1 MTRTRKT
8 ILIVVV
14 AILVLG
20 VAGIIWFVT
29 AQGAPQD
36 AAEPTPVAS
45 TSVPPTPS
53 VFPTPTPGSTDVE
66 PPASEPIETDIDD
79 VATVVE
85 GVTAEVVSM
94 TAFESSSEQPGD
106 LAGPA
111 LKVVVRVTNSTDA
124 PLDLGGA
131 TVNLASGPDQNP
143 APPLG
148 DTVAAGL
155 PATLAPG
162 ESADGEY
169 SFSIPVDARSDVG
182 VTVDLL
188 TGEPYVAFRGAA
200 PAS

>member
-8 ILIVVV
+8 VLIAVGAVLVVV
-14 AILVLG
+14 
-20 VAGIIWFVT
+20 VAGIIWFLT
-29 AQGAPQD
+29 AQGAQPSG
-36 AAEPTPVAS
+36 EPTPVAS
-45 TSVPPTPS
+45 ASVPPTPT
-53 VFPTPTPGSTDVE
+53 VFPTPTPGSTDVA
-66 PPASEPIETDIDD
+66 PPTSDPVEVDIDE

-85 GVTAEVVSM
+85 GVTVEVVSM
-94 TAFESSSEQPGD
+94 TAFESTSEQPGD

-111 LKVVVRVTNSTDA
+111 LKVVVRVTNATDA
-124 PLDLGGA
+124 PLDLAGA

-148 DTVAAGL
+148 DTVASGL
-155 PATLAPG
+155 PATLAAG
-162 ESADGEY
+162 ETAEGEY
-169 SFSIPVDARSDVG
+169 SFSIPVDARDDVG

>member
-8 ILIVVV
+8 ILIAVGAVLVVVV
-14 AILVLG
+14 AG
-20 VAGIIWFVT
+20 VIWFLA
-29 AQGAPQD
+29 AQGAQPNG
-36 AAEPTPVAS
+36 EPEPVAS

-66 PPASEPIETDIDD
+66 PAESEPIEVDIDE

-131 TVNLASGPDQNP
+131 TVNLASGADQNP

-148 DTVAAGL
+148 DTVASGL
-155 PATLAPG
+155 PATLAAG
-162 ESADGEY
+162 ESAEGEY
-169 SFSIPVDARSDVG
+169 SFSIPVDVRSEVG

>member
-8 ILIVVV
+8 VLIAAGAVLVV
-14 AILVLG
+14 I

-29 AQGAPQD
+29 AQGGQPEGD
-36 AAEPTPVAS
+36 PTPAAS
-45 TSVPPTPS
+45 SSVPPTPS
-53 VFPTPTPGSTDVE
+53 VFPTPTPGTTDVE
-66 PPASEPIETDIDD
+66 PSDAEPVEVDIDD

-85 GVTAEVVSM
+85 GVTVEVVSM

-131 TVNLASGPDQNP
+131 TVNLAYGSDQNP

-148 DTVAAGL
+148 DTVASGL
-155 PATLAPG
+155 PATLAEG
-162 ESADGEY
+162 ESAEGEY
-169 SFSIPVDARSDVG
+169 SFSIPVDARDDVG

>member
-8 ILIVVV
+8 ILIVVG
-14 AILVLG
+14 AILVLA
-20 VAGIIWFVT
+20 VAGIIWFAT
-29 AQGAPQD
+29 AQGTQQD
-36 AAEPTPVAS
+36 AEPTPVVSA
-45 TSVPPTPS
+45 SVPPTPS

-66 PPASEPIETDIDD
+66 PPASAPIETDIDD

-131 TVNLASGPDQNP
+131 TVNLAYGPDLSP

-148 DTVAAGL
+148 DTVATGL
-155 PATLAPG
+155 PATLAAG